1 MVKLSPKLLSLV
13 AGGAGALAIATQFI
27 AEEEGLSLQAYQD
40 GARVWTICYG
50 HTGDVQPG
58 DVMTPEQCET
68 WLKTDVGVAFATVDK
83 VVKVPL
89 RETTR
94 AAITSWFFNLG
105 GGRKVR
111 QSTLIAKL
119 NAGDIEGA
127 CNEIPRWHY
136 AGGKDCLVRDNQC
149 YGVVERRERE
159 RLLCLL

>member
-1 MVKLSPKLLSLV
+1 MPRLSKSVLALI
-13 AGGAGALAIATQFI
+13 AAGASALTIATQFI
-27 AEEEGLSLQAYQD
+27 SEEEGLSLQAYQD

-50 HTGDVQPG
+50 HTGDVQPD
-58 DVMTPEQCET
+58 DVMTPEQCEA
-68 WLKTDVGVAFATVDK
+68 WLKTDVGIAFATVDK

-105 GGRKVR
+105 GGRAAR

-119 NAGDIEGA
+119 NGGDIEGA

-136 AGGKDCLVRDNQC
+136 AGGKDCLVRANQC